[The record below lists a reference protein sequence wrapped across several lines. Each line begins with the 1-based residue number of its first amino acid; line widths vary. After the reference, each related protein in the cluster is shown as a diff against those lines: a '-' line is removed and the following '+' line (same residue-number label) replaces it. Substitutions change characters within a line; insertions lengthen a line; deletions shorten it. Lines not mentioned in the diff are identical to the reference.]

1 MKRRSFIKRG
11 LPVATIPFLMGGFSI
26 KAFGKGSIFE
36 KILRSSDQS
45 DRVLVIIQLQGG
57 NDGLNTVIPL
67 DQYSALSTA
76 RTNIL
81 IPENLVLPLNG
92 TTVTGLHPSM
102 PEIQA
107 LFNEQQAMIV
117 QGVSYP
123 NPNFSHFEATDI
135 WLTASDSEET
145 LATGWA
151 GRYLSDAYPGYP
163 TGYPNSTAPDPL
175 AIQVGSIVSTALQG
189 PAASM
194 GIALTNTTNFYQL
207 LSGNYG
213 QAPDTPAGH
222 ELAFLRETSVETQQY
237 SNVIKAAATAQSNLS
252 TLYPTAGTNALA
264 DQLKIVAQLI
274 GGGLQTKVYM
284 VSLGSFDTHSAQVSA
299 TGGNQ
304 TGTHADLLAKFS
316 VAVNAFINDITL
328 MGQQDRVLGM
338 TFSEFGRR
346 IISNGSQGTDHGTA
360 EPVFLF
366 GTQVKGGLLGSNP
379 VIPAN
384 ATVNDNIAMQ
394 ADFRSVYS
402 TVLANWFCVPVEE
415 VNSVMG
421 TPDHA
426 SFPLLD
432 VFTAT
437 CTPTTGISLPSAGAA
452 TLRNFPNPA
461 NGSTIIEFQTAGGS
475 IQLKLYDAV
484 GNEIKTLVEGTY
496 PAGMYQ
502 IEVDTHKLAGGV
514 YFYTLRQGQ
523 QKYTEKMLV
532 M

>member
-11 LPVATIPFLMGGFSI
+11 LPVATIPFLLNGFSM
-26 KAFGKGSIFE
+26 KAFGKGSVFE
-36 KILRSSDQS
+36 KILRSSTAT

-76 RTNIL
+76 RANIL
-81 IPENLVLPLNG
+81 IPENLVLPLDG

-107 LFNEQQAMIV
+107 LFNNKQAMIV

-151 GRYLSDAYPGYP
+151 GRYLSAENPGYP
-163 TGYPNSTAPDPL
+163 TGYPNQNTPDPL
-175 AIQVGSIVSTALQG
+175 AIQIGSTVSTALQG

-194 GIALTNTTNFYQL
+194 GIALTNTTSFYQL
-207 LSGNYG
+207 TSGNYG
-213 QAPDTPAGH
+213 TAPNTPAGH
-222 ELAFLRETSVETQQY
+222 ELAFIRETSIETQQY
-237 SNVIKAAATAQSNLS
+237 SSAIKNAALAQANLS
-252 TLYPTAGTNALA
+252 TLYPTAGTNELA
-264 DQLKIVAQLI
+264 DQLKIVAQLV
-274 GGGLQTKVYM
+274 GGGLQTKIYM
-284 VSLGSFDTHSAQVSA
+284 VSLGSFDTHSSQVSA

-304 TGTHADLLAKFS
+304 TGTHADLLSKFS
-316 VAVNAFINDITL
+316 VAVNAFMNDLAL
-328 MGQQDRVLGM
+328 MNQQDRVLGM

-366 GTQVKGGLLGSNP
+366 GTQVDGGLLGTNP

-384 ATVNDNIAMQ
+384 AGVNDNIAMQ
-394 ADFRSVYS
+394 TDFRSIYS
-402 TVLANWFCVPVEE
+402 TVLANWFCAPVDE
-415 VNSVMG
+415 VNAVMG
-421 TPDHA
+421 TPDQA
-426 SFPLLD
+426 TFPLLNL
-432 VFTAT
+432 FTSGCAT
-437 CTPTTGISLPSAGAA
+437 STGINQPSAAST
-452 TLRNFPNPA
+452 TLRNYPNPA
-461 NGSTIIEFQTAGGS
+461 NGSTIIEFQTTGGS
-475 IQLKLYDAV
+475 IQIKLYDAV
-484 GNEIKTLVEGTY
+484 GNEVETLLEGSY
-496 PAGMYQ
+496 SPGSYQ
-502 IEVDTHKLAGGV
+502 IEVDTHKLASGM

-523 QKYTEKMLV
+523 QKFTEKMLV